1 MMIYN
6 GGDDGGCDYNDD
18 DDDNYDHVD
27 DNDTDNYDHVDD
39 NDTDNNILLMKH
51 MKMTRVIN

>member
-27 DNDTDNYDHVDD
+27 DNDTDN
-39 NDTDNNILLMKH
+39 NILLMKH